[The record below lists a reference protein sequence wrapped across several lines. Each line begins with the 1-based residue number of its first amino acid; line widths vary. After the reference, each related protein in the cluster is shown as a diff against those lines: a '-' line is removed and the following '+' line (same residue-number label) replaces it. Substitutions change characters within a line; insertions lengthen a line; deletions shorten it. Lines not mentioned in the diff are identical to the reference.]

1 MQEFDENKMDYP
13 EEPITREEPDLEEAS
28 VSPAESDFSDD
39 PHPEKKRKLP
49 AYLRY
54 WGLEHYPFALAPDP
68 SMIYMSKQHQ
78 ECLVRLK
85 FAVISGKGGA
95 LLISENA
102 GDGKTT
108 LLNKFMQTIEE
119 DVGTDVRIA
128 FLDHPTLSVNEMLG
142 EIARQFGVDDFNVN
156 DKISILNNMRQKLIE
171 LNRDE
176 VRCIVIID
184 EGQMLAHS
192 PEMLQELRILMN
204 LVQHGRFLLSFILS
218 GQKPLEPAIRNMPEF
233 WQRLPV
239 RFFLRNLDYGDTKRL
254 IEHRIRM
261 SGGDPAKIFSDT
273 AVKGIYNFSEGCPRV
288 ILSIADLALVIGH
301 SMYSKRIDFKEVSE
315 ACGDMNKGGESYH
328 YFNYLQDDRVDELE
342 ERKRRC
348 PFCES
353 TMDDG
358 LAYCP
363 NCNFLV
369 EEGRGPASIE
379 CIHCGVLNKPGSTL
393 CSFCGKILMVECPFC
408 GAHNP
413 PARKQCGA
421 CGYTLTVTAEPDPLD
436 ELKRSLDGGE
446 LDDYLNVEGV
456 RDMFVKET
464 PLLSIQVRRAGFRML
479 PAVAV
484 FRNGSRTKR
493 IAGTFT
499 LTNKGISLVGKTD
512 STYVAYGDIRK
523 IERTI
528 ERNSR
533 LLVTFRERDEQAVFD
548 LPLGQGGKSQLTLAL
563 NKYLTHFQEEN
574 E

>member
-1 MQEFDENKMDYP
+1 MEDDIRQDVTENPIGEREDTTQERK
-13 EEPITREEPDLEEAS
+13 
-28 VSPAESDFSDD
+28 V
-39 PHPEKKRKLP
+39 KLP

-54 WGLEHYPFALAPDP
+54 WNLDRYPFALAPDP

-85 FAVISGKGGA
+85 FAVVSGKGGS

-142 EIARQFGVDDFNVN
+142 EIARQFGVADFNVN
-156 DKISILNNMRQKLIE
+156 DKISILNNMRQRLIE
-171 LNRDE
+171 LNNSD
-176 VRCIVIID
+176 VKCIVVID
-184 EGQMLAHS
+184 EGQMLAHN

-254 IEHRIRM
+254 IQHRIRL
-261 SGGDPAKIFSDT
+261 SGGDSGQIFSDT
-273 AVKGIYNFSEGCPRV
+273 ATKGIYNFSEGCPRV
-288 ILSIADLALVIGH
+288 ILSIADLSLVIGH
-301 SMYSKRIDFKEVSE
+301 SMHSKRIDFAEVSE

-328 YFNYLQDDRVDELE
+328 YFNYLNDDRIDEMAD
-342 ERKRRC
+342 KRRKC

-353 TMDDG
+353 LVDEN
-358 LAYCP
+358 LLYCP
-363 NCNFLV
+363 NCNFLIDPKSS
-369 EEGRGPASIE
+369 PATIE

-408 GAHNP
+408 GGHNP
-413 PARKQCGA
+413 PARKACGA
-421 CGYTLTVTAEPDPLD
+421 CGYMLGSQQAGPDPVG
-436 ELKRSLDGGE
+436 ELKNAIHQGE
-446 LDDYLNVEGV
+446 LAGFGSVDEV
-456 RDMFVKET
+456 RDMFVKEE
-464 PLLSIQVRRAGFRML
+464 PLLHIQTQRSGLRML
-479 PAVAV
+479 PAVSV
-484 FRNGSRTKR
+484 FQDGRRFRRFSGK
-493 IAGTFT
+493 FT
-499 LTNKGISLVGKTD
+499 VTDKGLSLVGKQHSFYAAFSDT
-512 STYVAYGDIRK
+512 RK
-523 IERTI
+523 VERTI
-528 ERNSR
+528 DRSSR
-533 LLVTFRERDEQAVFD
+533 LLVTFQERDEQAVFD
-548 LPLGQGGKSQLTLAL
+548 LPLSSSAKSQLTLAL
-563 NKYLTHFQEEN
+563 NRYVMQLQEER

>member
-1 MQEFDENKMDYP
+1 MQDYEKNENDLQKTLELGEP
-13 EEPITREEPDLEEAS
+13 ESEELQTADDTR
-28 VSPAESDFSDD
+28 
-39 PHPEKKRKLP
+39 KRKLP

-54 WGLEHYPFALAPDP
+54 WGLERYPFALAPDP

-108 LLNKFMQTIEE
+108 LLNKFMQTIEG
-119 DVGTDVRIA
+119 DLGTDVRIA

-171 LNRDE
+171 LNHAE
-176 VRCIVIID
+176 IRCIVIID

-239 RFFLRNLDYGDTKRL
+239 RFFLRNLDYGDSKRMV
-254 IEHRIRM
+254 EHRIKM
-261 SGGDPAKIFSDT
+261 SGGDPGKIFTDT
-273 AVKGIYNFSEGCPRV
+273 AMKGIYNFSEGCPRV

-301 SMYSKRIDFKEVSE
+301 SMYSKRIDFAEVSE

-328 YFNYLQDDRVDELE
+328 YFNYLKDDRVDELE
-342 ERKRRC
+342 ERKRKC

-353 TMDDG
+353 TVDDG
-358 LAYCP
+358 LVYCS
-363 NCNFLV
+363 NCNFLI
-369 EEGRGPASIE
+369 EPGSGPAAIE

-421 CGYTLTVTAEPDPLD
+421 CGYALSVTTGPDPLD
-436 ELKRSLDGGE
+436 TFKRALDADELAPFMQVDE
-446 LDDYLNVEGV
+446 V

-464 PLLSIQVRRAGFRML
+464 PLLSIGVRRAGFRML
-479 PAVAV
+479 PSVSL
-484 FRNGSRTKR
+484 FKNGARRKR
-493 IAGTFT
+493 FSGAFT
-499 LTNKGISLVGKTD
+499 LTDKGISMVGKQE
-512 STYVAYGDIRK
+512 SAYVSYEDVRK

-533 LLVTFRERDEQAVFD
+533 LLVTYRERDEQAVIE
-548 LPLGQGGKSQLTLAL
+548 LPLSQGGKSQLTLAL
-563 NKYLTHFQEEN
+563 NKYLTHFQEEK